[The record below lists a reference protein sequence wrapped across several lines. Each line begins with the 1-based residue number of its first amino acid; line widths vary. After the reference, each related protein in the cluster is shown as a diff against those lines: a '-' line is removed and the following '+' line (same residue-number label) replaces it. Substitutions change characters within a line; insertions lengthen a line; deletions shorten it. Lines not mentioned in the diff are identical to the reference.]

1 LKVMQL
7 FRSSRRLVRAGALGA
22 TLSFAAAGWAAPAQ
36 QAPVQRAPVQQL
48 PAQPA
53 PAVRKPALDERVAR
67 LERLLESQSLVE
79 MLTQLE
85 QLQNELRSLRGE
97 IEEQTHAL
105 DDIKRRQRE
114 LYLDVDR
121 RLRKLELSSVA
132 AAPTQPSATGV
143 MAQPGTTGE
152 TAQPAVGGQTVQPR
166 ATGQAAQPA
175 PSATARPGATQ
186 VAPSA
191 TAASAQSAAR
201 DPRLEQAAY
210 QHAFGILKEGRYEQ
224 AVEVFREFLNKY
236 PDSSY
241 ADNSQYWLGEAH
253 YVTRNF
259 QQGLTEFRKVIDLYP
274 DSPKVPD
281 AMLKIGF
288 IRYELGEWTQA
299 RAILQDVTAR
309 FPKTTS
315 ARLAE
320 NRLQRMKLEGH

>member
-1 LKVMQL
+1 V
-7 FRSSRRLVRAGALGA
+7 A
-22 TLSFAAAGWAAPAQ
+22 FAAASWAAPAQ
-36 QAPVQRAPVQQL
+36 QAPAQRAPVQQL
-48 PAQPA
+48 PVQQA
-53 PAVRKPALDERVAR
+53 PAAKTPQLDERVAR
-67 LERLLESQSLVE
+67 VERLLESQSLVE

-85 QLQNELRSLRGE
+85 QLQNELRMLRGE
-97 IEEQTHAL
+97 IEVQTHTL
-105 DDIKRRQRE
+105 GDIKRRQRE

-132 AAPTQPSATGV
+132 AAPTQPGAVGG
-143 MAQPGTTGE
+143 MAQPGVKGDLAQQPATAGQPSGVGQL
-152 TAQPAVGGQTVQPR
+152 AQPTVPVRPAQTP
-166 ATGQAAQPA
+166 P
-175 PSATARPGATQ
+175 ATAVPSTASAAPAAGATPAASVQ
-186 VAPSA
+186 
-191 TAASAQSAAR
+191 TAAS

-210 QHAFGILKEGRYEQ
+210 QHAFGILKEGRYDQ
-224 AVEVFREFLNKY
+224 AIEVFREFLNKY

-259 QQGLTEFRKVIDLYP
+259 QGGLTEFRKVMDLYP

-288 IRYELGEWTQA
+288 IHYELGDWAQA
-299 RAILQDVTAR
+299 RTMLQDVTAR